1 MLQNEVYIGNLV
13 QGKRTNISYKKHKSK
28 KVPKSE
34 WCRTEGAHEAIIDK
48 ETWYL
53 VQKRLGKNEKPMKS
67 GKIHILSQKVYCEGC
82 GRIFMR
88 NQCNIKCA
96 GGKVEKRAYL
106 QCKGNKKYNTC
117 DNNRSIRLDLLE
129 EYVLNAINDLLKK
142 CNKALLKSE
151 FEKELNRENNQDVM
165 ITNLNKEKANL
176 EKKLNECK
184 LYFKNLYQDK
194 MKGVISEEDF
204 TMLREEYTKD
214 VESYQTRLEEIE
226 NEIGETNT
234 RKQNSKDIE
243 SILKKYK
250 HIKELNKII
259 VDEFI
264 EKIYIGKLD
273 KKTNTREIRIEW
285 NLDL

>member
-1 MLQNEVYIGNLV
+1 MSN
-13 QGKRTNISYKKHKSK
+13 
-28 KVPKSE
+28 
-34 WCRTEGAHEAIIDK
+34 
-48 ETWYL
+48 
-53 VQKRLGKNEKPMKS
+53 
-67 GKIHILSQKVYCEGC
+67 GKIHILSQKVYCEEC

-88 NQCNIKCA
+88 NQCNITCA

-106 QCKGNKKYNTC
+106 QCKGNKKYHTC

-129 EYVLNAINDLLKK
+129 EYVLNAINELLKK
-142 CNKALLKSE
+142 CNEALLKSDL
-151 FEKELNRENNQDVM
+151 EKELNKENNQDII

-176 EKKLNECK
+176 EKKINESK

-194 MKGVISEEDF
+194 MKGVISEDDF
-204 TMLREEYTKD
+204 QMLREEYTKD

-226 NEIGETNT
+226 NELGETET

-250 HIKELNKII
+250 NIKELNKII

-264 EKIYIGKLD
+264 EKIYIGKLN
-273 KKTNTREIRIEW
+273 KETNTREIRLEW